1 MDTYATTAAI
11 YTALLVIAGGLG
23 LYWLGGGVRRVGRR
37 QVVRGTVRSLC
48 GCCVLLFALL
58 LASLGL
64 NLRLYH
70 RFTAEQTLAD
80 VSFAQIDTQ
89 YYTAYIQYPDGTHRE
104 VNLRGD
110 AWQLDAR
117 VLKWQGM
124 ATVLGMDPLYKL
136 ERISGRYQDLAQ
148 ERSAERSVW
157 ALSEE
162 PKINLLALAQQHPD
176 WLPWVDATYGSA
188 AYVPMADQAQYQV
201 SLSTTGLII
210 RPTNTVAEQAVQD
223 WR

>member
-23 LYWLGGGVRRVGRR
+23 LYWLGGGVRRLGRR
-37 QVVRGTVRSLC
+37 QVVRGSLR
-48 GCCVLLFALL
+48 GLFGTCVLLFALL

-70 RFTAEQTLAD
+70 RFTAEQALAD
-80 VSFAQIDTQ
+80 VSFAQIDAQ
-89 YYTAYIQYPDGTHRE
+89 YYTAYLQYPDGTHRE

-124 ATVLGMDPLYKL
+124 ATVLGLDPLYKL
-136 ERISGRYQDLAQ
+136 ERISGRYHDLAQ

-162 PKINLLALAQQHPD
+162 PTINLLALAQEHPD

-188 AYVPMADQAQYQV
+188 AYVPMADQAEYQIT
-201 SLSTTGLII
+201 LSTSGLII
-210 RPTNTVAEQAVQD
+210 RPTNAVAEQAVSE

>member
-23 LYWLGGGVRRVGRR
+23 LYWLGGGVRRLGRR
-37 QVVRGTVRSLC
+37 QVVRGSLRGLC
-48 GCCVLLFALL
+48 GACVLLFALL

-70 RFTAEQTLAD
+70 RFTTEQTLAD
-80 VSFAQIDTQ
+80 VSFAQIDAQ
-89 YYTAYIQYPDGTHRE
+89 YYTAYLQYPDGTHRE

-117 VLKWQGM
+117 VLKWQGV
-124 ATVLGMDPLYKL
+124 ATVLGLDPLYKL
-136 ERISGRYQDLAQ
+136 ERISGRYHDLAQ
-148 ERSAERSVW
+148 ERSAERSIW

-162 PKINLLALAQQHPD
+162 PAVNLLALAQQHPD

-188 AYVPMADQAQYQV
+188 AYVPMADQAQYTV
-201 SLSTTGLII
+201 SLSASGLII
-210 RPTNTVAEQAVQD
+210 RPMNGAAEQAVAQ